1 MMVEMKKIADFDGFE
16 PVEFCI
22 YPKYWRMGYEYPENV
37 PNSMAEAIEKAK
49 EIDGICVAIIHPDDG
64 ESPYAIGVSVAKG
77 CAGRFVLFNAKTV
90 GRSDAEVRAVVFNRG
105 RGALTRYWVEKLI
118 RYQPGSIIQ

>member
-1 MMVEMKKIADFDGFE
+1 MVEMKKIADFDGFE
-16 PVEFCI
+16 PDEFCI

-37 PNSMAEAIEKAK
+37 PNFMAEAIEKAK

-64 ESPYAIGVSVAKG
+64 EEKPYAIGVSVAKG

-90 GRSDAEVRAVVFNRG
+90 RRSDAEVRAVVFNRG

-118 RYQPGSIIQ
+118 RYQPGSIVQ